1 MLRLET
7 RDRGWLFC
15 LALPSSFRL
24 PAVSHDYEAAP
35 MHAMLLQMDADGVTA
50 ADFEGR
56 HPRLNEA
63 E

>member
-1 MLRLET
+1 
-7 RDRGWLFC
+7 
-15 LALPSSFRL
+15 
-24 PAVSHDYEAAP
+24 